1 MPKKRKQRLLVLWN
15 QSEPDVYERFQE
27 EGARPLDWDP
37 ERMAA
42 EVTTVQ
48 DEMDAFIDALRDGP
62 LDVVCVNVEDDIDRL
77 IAAIRLHQPDVIF
90 NLVEFF
96 YDDETLEPNIAG
108 LYELFDVPYT
118 GNTPHTLAACQR
130 KGRTKLLLEDAGL
143 PIASYTIVHR
153 EPVPR
158 PEDLELRYPLIVKP
172 ANEDASG
179 GIEPESVVH
188 DYDALVERC
197 RYLLTEF
204 EQPALVEEYIEGRE
218 IHAAVLGN
226 ERPEVLPLFEMEF
239 DDSEFNPDD
248 EWRPQIISYS
258 AKWDPHS
265 KDFYSMEPVCPAEG
279 LGDEVEARI
288 RDVAVAAYRVMGC
301 RDYARI
307 DMRVD
312 DKGQPFILE
321 VNPNPDLADGS
332 AYMMCA
338 EQSGRS
344 YAQTLLEITKM
355 ALSRGHVP
363 EEPAEEARSASTDLM
378 NRKYSKRPT
387 PRACPKCGAA
397 LPHRSETAPPE
408 RAETAPNEPAKTGS
422 TSG

>member
-1 MPKKRKQRLLVLWN
+1 
-15 QSEPDVYERFQE
+15 
-27 EGARPLDWDP
+27 
-37 ERMAA
+37 
-42 EVTTVQ
+42 
-48 DEMDAFIDALRDGP
+48 
-62 LDVVCVNVEDDIDRL
+62 
-77 IAAIRLHQPDVIF
+77 
-90 NLVEFF
+90 
-96 YDDETLEPNIAG
+96 
-108 LYELFDVPYT
+108 
-118 GNTPHTLAACQR
+118 
-130 KGRTKLLLEDAGL
+130 
-143 PIASYTIVHR
+143 
-153 EPVPR
+153 
-158 PEDLELRYPLIVKP
+158 
-172 ANEDASG
+172 
-179 GIEPESVVH
+179 
-188 DYDALVERC
+188 
-197 RYLLTEF
+197 
-204 EQPALVEEYIEGRE
+204 
-218 IHAAVLGN
+218 
-226 ERPEVLPLFEMEF
+226 
-239 DDSEFNPDD
+239 
-248 EWRPQIISYS
+248 
-258 AKWDPHS
+258 
-265 KDFYSMEPVCPAEG
+265 VCPAEG

-422 TSG
+422 TSA